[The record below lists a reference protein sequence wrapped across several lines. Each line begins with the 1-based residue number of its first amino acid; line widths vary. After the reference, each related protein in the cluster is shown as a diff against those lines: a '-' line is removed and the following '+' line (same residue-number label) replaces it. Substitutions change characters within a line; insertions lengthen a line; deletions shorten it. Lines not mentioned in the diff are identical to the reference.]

1 MNFND
6 FALSD
11 RIMKAIAE
19 LGYTEPTPIQ
29 ALAIPLI
36 LAGKDVAAKAPTGTG
51 KTCAFGA
58 PAINKIDADNASVQA
73 LILCPTR
80 ELAVQVAEELKK
92 LGKFVP
98 RFMVAAIYG
107 GQGIEKQFIT
117 LKRKPQIVVG
127 TPGRVMDH
135 MRRGTLDISGINTLI
150 LDEADEMLNMGFK
163 DDLDIILQD
172 APKNRQ
178 TLLFSATM
186 PKQIL
191 AISGDYQKDAEH
203 ISLEKET
210 KELDLLKQF
219 YIEVREQNKLEVLTR
234 LLDANQ
240 YKLVLVFCNTKRRAD
255 DLSAALVE
263 RNFGSDALH
272 GDLNQGQRDRVM
284 LKFRKGNME
293 ILVATDVAARGIDVG
308 SIDAVINY
316 DIPDD
321 PEYYIHRIGRT
332 ARANKSGV
340 SISLISGREIYSIKA
355 FERATGVRIEYMA
368 APSQASV
375 IENKAEGA
383 LETVRQILDS
393 GAQVQYRDAAV
404 DMAEKITEQYGDL
417 DIEDLCAA
425 LLKLTVENKLKFFRQ
440 EIPEAAITPI
450 PRKKLKLRAVE
461 ASVRFFINLGSK
473 DGLDMESLRD
483 YVTKTLGLNDSDVFD
498 VRLLDTFSFFELNRG
513 TEEKTLRILNA
524 EKYGGRRV
532 SVEIAQDKRGG
543 SARPEREGR
552 RVQDRRG
559 GFTKGYGDREDKDRR
574 GFTKS
579 YGERETKD
587 RRGGSSWSGNDNKK
601 PYDKRGGFGK
611 GGYDSGKPQ
620 DKPDVKFDR
629 ESKRG
634 GFGKAGYDGNK
645 PQDKPDAKFD
655 REGKRGVKS
664 YKDKGTNDSTFGRG
678 QTDTVSKT
686 GEAAKYKDKKVRSHE
701 KASVEKFKFKSTPTY
716 DDGGAAD
723 EFKKSRKK

>member
-1 MNFND
+1 MLNFND
-6 FALSD
+6 FLLSD

-29 ALAIPLI
+29 ALAIPLV

-58 PAINKIDADNASVQA
+58 PAINKIDTENASVQA

-92 LGKFVP
+92 LGKFVNK
-98 RFMVAAIYG
+98 FSVAAIYG
-107 GQGIEKQFIT
+107 GQGIEKQFV
-117 LKRKPQIVVG
+117 LLRRKPQIVVG

-163 DDLDIILQD
+163 DDLDIILRD
-172 APKNRQ
+172 APENRQ

-191 AISGDYQKDAEH
+191 AISGDYQKNAEH

-240 YKLVLVFCNTKRRAD
+240 YKLVLIFCNTKRRAD
-255 DLSAALVE
+255 DLSAALAE

-272 GDLNQGQRDRVM
+272 GDLSQGQRDRVM
-284 LKFRKGNME
+284 QKFRKGNME
-293 ILVATDVAARGIDVG
+293 VLVATDVAARGIDVG

-340 SISLISGREIYSIKA
+340 SISLISGREIYSIKT
-355 FERATGVRIEYMA
+355 FERTTGVQIEYMA
-368 APSQASV
+368 APSQASI
-375 IENKAEGA
+375 IENKAGGA
-383 LETVRQILDS
+383 LETVRQILDA
-393 GAQVQYRDAAV
+393 GAQAQYREAAV
-404 DMAEKITEQYGDL
+404 DMAEKINELYGDL

-440 EIPEAAITPI
+440 ELPEAAITPI
-450 PRKKLKLRAVE
+450 PRKKLKLRTTE
-461 ASVRFFINLGSK
+461 ASVRYFINLGSK
-473 DGLDMESLRD
+473 DGLETESLRD
-483 YVTKTLGLNDSDVFD
+483 YVTKTLGLKDSDIFD
-498 VRLLDTFSFFELNRG
+498 VRLLETFSFFELNRG
-513 TEEKTLRILNA
+513 MEEKTLRILNA

-532 SVEIAQDKRGG
+532 SVEIAQDKRGD
-543 SARPEREGR
+543 SNKPEFERGR
-552 RVQDRRG
+552 AQDRRG
-559 GFTKGYGDREDKDRR
+559 GFNKSGYEVREDKNKR
-574 GFTKS
+574 GSFSKTG
-579 YGERETKD
+579 YDGR
-587 RRGGSSWSGNDNKK
+587 K
-601 PYDKRGGFGK
+601 PQDKRGGFSDAGYVGREAK
-611 GGYDSGKPQ
+611 DKRGGFSETGYEGRKPQ
-620 DKPDVKFDR
+620 DKLNTKFESD
-629 ESKRG
+629 SKRG
-634 GFGKAGYDGNK
+634 ANSYNGKGARSTDV
-645 PQDKPDAKFD
+645 P
-655 REGKRGVKS
+655 KRGAKLTETS
-664 YKDKGTNDSTFGRG
+664 
-678 QTDTVSKT
+678 SKT
-686 GEAAKYKDKKVRSHE
+686 GDITKIKDKKAGSND
-701 KASVEKFKFKSTPTY
+701 KPSTEKFKFKSAPTY

-723 EFKKSRKK
+723 EFRKTRKK